1 MTPFSNRGLAVICI
15 SLSLISTAFAEI
27 NILGEEIS
35 ILDNDVLDNDVL
47 DQEINKLNSLNLNS
61 LPPSSKTENFQS
73 NKAEINLWQRIYS
86 RYEIKNENNSRS
98 KKYEDWYSARPEYV
112 ERMMD
117 RSQKY
122 LFYVVGEV
130 EKRGMP
136 SEIALLPMIESAY
149 NPIAI
154 SRSKAVGIWQFI
166 PSTGRLYGLN
176 QDWWHDKRRNVVEA
190 TNAALDYLQKL
201 HTLFGSWDLALAAY
215 NAVEGTVGRAIAK
228 NRAKGLPTD
237 YANLKLPGET
247 KDYVPKL
254 QAIKNIVSNP
264 TQYGLY
270 IDPIPNKPYFT
281 SVEAPAV
288 IDADLAANLAEI
300 SYDEFLLLNAEHRRP
315 LIRTNDKTQRLI
327 LPINAADTFVK
338 NLSQNE
344 KPLVSWNIYQPKH
357 NEKIRAI
364 ANKFDMHES
373 DLIKANDLNPQ
384 KAIKTSTMMLVA
396 KKEGAESN
404 ANQDV
409 YESKIQNDKKV
420 EDAVKPAKHKVK
432 SGDTLNKIAKRYDI
446 RIDELK
452 DINQMTSSDIQIGS
466 ILQLQRNN

>member
-1 MTPFSNRGLAVICI
+1 MSSALA
-15 SLSLISTAFAEI
+15 EK

-35 ILDNDVLDNDVL
+35 IIENDVI
-47 DQEINKLNSLNLNS
+47 DQEINKLNTLNFNPNS
-61 LPPSSKTENFQS
+61 STNKSQNVQPT
-73 NKAEINLWQRIYS
+73 KAEINLWQRIYS
-86 RYEIKNENNSRS
+86 RFDIKDENNSRS
-98 KKYEDWYSARPEYV
+98 KKYEKWYSARPEYI

-149 NPIAI
+149 NPIAN

-166 PSTGRLYGLN
+166 PSTGRLYGLK
-176 QDWWHDKRRNVVEA
+176 QDWWQDKRRNVVDA

-201 HTLFGSWDLALAAY
+201 HALFGTWDLALAAY
-215 NAVEGTVGRAIAK
+215 NAGEGTVSRAIAK
-228 NRAKGLPTD
+228 NKAKGLPTD
-237 YANLKLPGET
+237 YANLKLPAET

-264 TQYGLY
+264 SQYGLY

-281 SVEAPAV
+281 YVEAPAV

-300 SYDEFLLLNAEHRRP
+300 SYDEFLLLNSEHRRP
-315 LIRTNDKTQRLI
+315 LIRTNEKTQKFI

-344 KPLVSWNIYQPKH
+344 KPLVSWNIYQPKR
-357 NEKIRAI
+357 NEKIKTI
-364 ANKFDMHES
+364 ANKFDMEES

-384 KAIKTSTMMLVA
+384 KLIKPSSIILVA
-396 KKEGAESN
+396 KKEGTETN
-404 ANQDV
+404 AHQDID
-409 YESKIQNDKKV
+409 ESKIQKDSKTEISVSPNKYK
-420 EDAVKPAKHKVK
+420 VKP
-432 SGDTLNKIAKRYDI
+432 GDTLTKIAKKYGI
-446 RIDELK
+446 SINELK
-452 DINQMTSSDIQIGS
+452 DINQITASDIQIGS
-466 ILQLQRNN
+466 TLQLKRNN

>member
-1 MTPFSNRGLAVICI
+1 MTLLTKYLLACICI
-15 SLSLISTAFAEI
+15 SISFMSSALAEK
-27 NILGEEIS
+27 NILGEEIN
-35 ILDNDVLDNDVL
+35 IIENDVI
-47 DQEINKLNSLNLNS
+47 DQEINKLNTLNFNPNS
-61 LPPSSKTENFQS
+61 STNKSQNFQPT
-73 NKAEINLWQRIYS
+73 KAEINLWQRIYS
-86 RYEIKNENNSRS
+86 RFDIKDENNSRS
-98 KKYEDWYSARPEYV
+98 KKYEKWFSARPEYI

-149 NPIAI
+149 NPIAN

-166 PSTGRLYGLN
+166 PSTGRLYGLK
-176 QDWWHDKRRNVVEA
+176 QDWWQDKRRNVVDA

-201 HTLFGSWDLALAAY
+201 HALFGTWDLALAAY
-215 NAVEGTVGRAIAK
+215 NAGEGTVSRAIAK
-228 NRAKGLPTD
+228 NKAKGLPTD
-237 YANLKLPGET
+237 YANLKLPAET

-264 TQYGLY
+264 SQYGLY

-281 SVEAPAV
+281 YVEAPAV

-300 SYDEFLLLNAEHRRP
+300 SYDEFLLLNSEHRRP
-315 LIRTNDKTQRLI
+315 LIRTNEKTQKFI

-344 KPLVSWNIYQPKH
+344 KPLVSWNIYKPKR
-357 NEKIRAI
+357 NEKIKTI
-364 ANKFDMHES
+364 ANKFDMEES

-384 KAIKTSTMMLVA
+384 KLIKPSSIILVA
-396 KKEGAESN
+396 KKEGTETN
-404 ANQDV
+404 AHQDID
-409 YESKIQNDKKV
+409 ESKIQKDSKTEISVSPNKY
-420 EDAVKPAKHKVK
+420 KVK
-432 SGDTLNKIAKRYDI
+432 SGDTLTKIAKKYGI
-446 RIDELK
+446 SVDELK
-452 DINQMTSSDIQIGS
+452 DINQITKSDIQIGS
-466 ILQLQRNN
+466 TLQLKRNN

>member
-1 MTPFSNRGLAVICI
+1 MGLLSKYLLAFVLI
-15 SLSLISTAFAEI
+15 SLTLIPTAFAEK

-35 ILDNDVLDNDVL
+35 ILDIDVL
-47 DQEINKLNSLNLNS
+47 DQEINKLNALNLS
-61 LPPSSKTENFQS
+61 ASESPSSKTLSYQS

-86 RYEIKNENNSRS
+86 RFEIKDENNSRS

-149 NPIAI
+149 NPIAN

-166 PSTGRLYGLN
+166 PSTGRLYGLK
-176 QDWWHDKRRNVVEA
+176 QDWWQDKRRNVVDA

-201 HTLFGSWDLALAAY
+201 HALFGTWDLALAAY
-215 NAVEGTVGRAIAK
+215 NAGEGTVSRAIAK
-228 NRAKGLPTD
+228 NKAKGLPTD
-237 YANLKLPGET
+237 YAHLKLPAET

-264 TQYGLY
+264 NHYGLY

-281 SVEAPAV
+281 YVDAPAV

-300 SYDEFLLLNAEHRRP
+300 SYDEFLLLNSEHRRP
-315 LIRTNDKTQRLI
+315 LIRTNEKTQQLI
-327 LPINAADTFVK
+327 LPISSADTFIK

-344 KPLVSWNIYQPKH
+344 KPLVSWNIYQPKR
-357 NEKIRAI
+357 NEKIKAI
-364 ANKFDMHES
+364 ANKFDMEES

-384 KAIKTSTMMLVA
+384 KIIKPSTIILVA
-396 KKEGAESN
+396 KKEGEETN
-404 ANQDV
+404 ANQDIS
-409 YESKIQNDKKV
+409 ESKIQKDSKS
-420 EDAVKPAKHKVK
+420 EDSAKPNKYKVKP
-432 SGDTLNKIAKRYDI
+432 GDTLTKISKKYGI
-446 RIDELK
+446 SIDELK
-452 DINQMTSSDIQIGS
+452 DINQITSSDIQIGS
-466 ILQLQRNN
+466 ILRFQRNN

>member
-1 MTPFSNRGLAVICI
+1 MSSALA
-15 SLSLISTAFAEI
+15 ER

-35 ILDNDVLDNDVL
+35 ILENDVI
-47 DQEINKLNSLNLNS
+47 DQEINKLNTLNFN
-61 LPPSSKTENFQS
+61 PTSSTNKSQNFQS
-73 NKAEINLWQRIYS
+73 IKAEINLWQRIYS
-86 RYEIKNENNSRS
+86 RFDIKDENNSRS
-98 KKYEDWYSARPEYV
+98 KKYEKWYSARPEYI

-149 NPIAI
+149 NPIAN

-166 PSTGRLYGLN
+166 PSTGRLYGLK
-176 QDWWHDKRRNVVEA
+176 QDWWQDKRRNVVDA

-201 HTLFGSWDLALAAY
+201 HALFGTWDLALAAY
-215 NAVEGTVGRAIAK
+215 NAGEGTVSRAIAK
-228 NRAKGLPTD
+228 NKAKGLPTD
-237 YANLKLPGET
+237 YANLKLPAET

-264 TQYGLY
+264 SQYGLY

-281 SVEAPAV
+281 YVEAPAV

-300 SYDEFLLLNAEHRRP
+300 SYDEFLLLNSEHRRP
-315 LIRTNDKTQRLI
+315 LIRTNEKTQKFI

-344 KPLVSWNIYQPKH
+344 KPLVSWNIYQPKR
-357 NEKIRAI
+357 NEKIKTI
-364 ANKFDMHES
+364 ANKFDMEES

-384 KAIKTSTMMLVA
+384 KLIKPSSIILVA
-396 KKEGAESN
+396 KKEGTETN
-404 ANQDV
+404 AHQDID
-409 YESKIQNDKKV
+409 ESKIQKDSKTEISVSPNKYK
-420 EDAVKPAKHKVK
+420 VKP
-432 SGDTLNKIAKRYDI
+432 GDTLTKIAKKYGI
-446 RIDELK
+446 SVNELK
-452 DINQMTSSDIQIGS
+452 DINQITASDIQIGS
-466 ILQLQRNN
+466 TLQLKRNN

>member
-1 MTPFSNRGLAVICI
+1 MSSALA
-15 SLSLISTAFAEI
+15 ER

-35 ILDNDVLDNDVL
+35 ILENDVI
-47 DQEINKLNSLNLNS
+47 DQEINKLNTLNFN
-61 LPPSSKTENFQS
+61 PTSSTNKSQNFQS
-73 NKAEINLWQRIYS
+73 IKAEINLWQRIYS
-86 RYEIKNENNSRS
+86 RFDIKDENNSRS
-98 KKYEDWYSARPEYV
+98 KKYEKWYSARPEYI

-149 NPIAI
+149 NPIAN

-166 PSTGRLYGLN
+166 PSTGRLYGLK
-176 QDWWHDKRRNVVEA
+176 QDWWQDKRRNVVDA

-201 HTLFGSWDLALAAY
+201 HALFGTWDLALAAY
-215 NAVEGTVGRAIAK
+215 NAGEGTVSRAIAK
-228 NRAKGLPTD
+228 NKAKGLPTD
-237 YANLKLPGET
+237 YANLKLPAET

-264 TQYGLY
+264 SQYGLY

-281 SVEAPAV
+281 YVEAPAV

-300 SYDEFLLLNAEHRRP
+300 SYDEFLLLNSEHRRP
-315 LIRTNDKTQRLI
+315 LIRTNEKTQKFI

-344 KPLVSWNIYQPKH
+344 KPLVSWNIYQPKR
-357 NEKIRAI
+357 NEKIKTI
-364 ANKFDMHES
+364 ANKFDMEES

-384 KAIKTSTMMLVA
+384 KLIKPSSIILVA
-396 KKEGAESN
+396 KKEGTETN
-404 ANQDV
+404 AHQDID
-409 YESKIQNDKKV
+409 ESKIQKDSKTEISVSPNKYK
-420 EDAVKPAKHKVK
+420 VKP
-432 SGDTLNKIAKRYDI
+432 GDTLTKIAKKYGI
-446 RIDELK
+446 SVDELK
-452 DINQMTSSDIQIGS
+452 DINQITASDIQIGS
-466 ILQLQRNN
+466 TLQLKRNN

>member
-1 MTPFSNRGLAVICI
+1 MMLLTKRLLACICI
-15 SLSLISTAFAEI
+15 SISLMSSACAER

-35 ILDNDVLDNDVL
+35 ILENDGI
-47 DQEINKLNSLNLNS
+47 DQEMNKLNTLNFN
-61 LPPSSKTENFQS
+61 PTSSTNKSQNFQS
-73 NKAEINLWQRIYS
+73 IKAEINLWQRIYS
-86 RYEIKNENNSRS
+86 RFDIKDENNSRS
-98 KKYEDWYSARPEYV
+98 KKYEKWYSARPEYI

-149 NPIAI
+149 NPIAN

-166 PSTGRLYGLN
+166 PSTGRLYGLK
-176 QDWWHDKRRNVVEA
+176 QDWWQDKRRNVVDA

-201 HTLFGSWDLALAAY
+201 HALFGTWDLALAAY
-215 NAVEGTVGRAIAK
+215 NAGEGTVSRAIAK
-228 NRAKGLPTD
+228 NKAKGLPAD
-237 YANLKLPGET
+237 YANLKLPAET

-264 TQYGLY
+264 SQYGLY

-281 SVEAPAV
+281 YVEAPAV

-300 SYDEFLLLNAEHRRP
+300 SYDEFLLLNSEHRRP
-315 LIRTNDKTQRLI
+315 LIRTNEKTQKFI

-344 KPLVSWNIYQPKH
+344 KPLVSWNIYQPKR
-357 NEKIRAI
+357 NEKIKTI
-364 ANKFDMHES
+364 ANKFDMEES

-384 KAIKTSTMMLVA
+384 KLIKPSSIILVA
-396 KKEGAESN
+396 KKEGTETN
-404 ANQDV
+404 AHQDID
-409 YESKIQNDKKV
+409 ESKIQKDSKTEISVSPNKY
-420 EDAVKPAKHKVK
+420 KVK
-432 SGDTLNKIAKRYDI
+432 SGDTLTKIAKKYGI
-446 RIDELK
+446 SVDELK
-452 DINQMTSSDIQIGS
+452 DINQITSSDIRIGS
-466 ILQLQRNN
+466 TLQLKRNN

>member
-1 MTPFSNRGLAVICI
+1 MMLLTKHLLACICI
-15 SLSLISTAFAEI
+15 SISFMSSALAER

-35 ILDNDVLDNDVL
+35 ILENDVI
-47 DQEINKLNSLNLNS
+47 DQEINKLNTLNFN
-61 LPPSSKTENFQS
+61 PTSSTNKSQNFQS
-73 NKAEINLWQRIYS
+73 IKAEINLWQRIYS
-86 RYEIKNENNSRS
+86 RFDIKDENNSRS
-98 KKYEDWYSARPEYV
+98 KKYEKWYSARPEYI

-149 NPIAI
+149 NPIAN

-166 PSTGRLYGLN
+166 PSTGRLYGLK
-176 QDWWHDKRRNVVEA
+176 QDWWQDKRRNVVDA

-201 HTLFGSWDLALAAY
+201 HALFGTWDLALAAY
-215 NAVEGTVGRAIAK
+215 NAGEGTVSRAIAK

-237 YANLKLPGET
+237 YANLKLPAET

-264 TQYGLY
+264 SQYGLY

-281 SVEAPAV
+281 YVEAPTV

-300 SYDEFLLLNAEHRRP
+300 SYDEFLLLNSEHRRP
-315 LIRTNDKTQRLI
+315 LIRTNEKTQKFI

-344 KPLVSWNIYQPKH
+344 KPLVSWNIYQPKR
-357 NEKIRAI
+357 NEKIKSI
-364 ANKFDMHES
+364 ANKFDMEES

-384 KAIKTSTMMLVA
+384 KLIKPSSIILVA
-396 KKEGAESN
+396 KKEGTETN
-404 ANQDV
+404 AHQDID
-409 YESKIQNDKKV
+409 ESKIQKDSKTEISVSPNKYK
-420 EDAVKPAKHKVK
+420 VKP
-432 SGDTLNKIAKRYDI
+432 GDTLTKIAKKYGI
-446 RIDELK
+446 SVNELK
-452 DINQMTSSDIQIGS
+452 DINQITASDIQIGS
-466 ILQLQRNN
+466 TLQLKRNN

>member
-1 MTPFSNRGLAVICI
+1 MSSALA
-15 SLSLISTAFAEI
+15 EK
-27 NILGEEIS
+27 NILGEEIN
-35 ILDNDVLDNDVL
+35 IIENDVI
-47 DQEINKLNSLNLNS
+47 DQEINKLNTLNFNPNS
-61 LPPSSKTENFQS
+61 STNKSQNFQPT
-73 NKAEINLWQRIYS
+73 KAEINLWQRIYS
-86 RYEIKNENNSRS
+86 RFDIKDENNSRS
-98 KKYEDWYSARPEYV
+98 KKYEKWFSARPEYI

-149 NPIAI
+149 NPIAN

-166 PSTGRLYGLN
+166 PSTGRLYGLK
-176 QDWWHDKRRNVVEA
+176 QDWWQDKRRNVVDA

-201 HTLFGSWDLALAAY
+201 HALFGTWDLALAAY
-215 NAVEGTVGRAIAK
+215 NAGEGTVSRAIAK
-228 NRAKGLPTD
+228 NKAKGLPTD
-237 YANLKLPGET
+237 YANLKLPAET

-264 TQYGLY
+264 SQYGLY

-281 SVEAPAV
+281 YVEAPAV

-300 SYDEFLLLNAEHRRP
+300 SYDEFLLLNSEHRRP
-315 LIRTNDKTQRLI
+315 LIRTNEKTQKFI

-344 KPLVSWNIYQPKH
+344 KPLVSWNIYKPKR
-357 NEKIRAI
+357 NEKIKTI
-364 ANKFDMHES
+364 ANKFDMEES

-384 KAIKTSTMMLVA
+384 KLIKPSSIILVA
-396 KKEGAESN
+396 KKEGTETNAHQDIDESII
-404 ANQDV
+404 QKD
-409 YESKIQNDKKV
+409 SKTEVSVSPNKY
-420 EDAVKPAKHKVK
+420 KVK
-432 SGDTLNKIAKRYDI
+432 SGDTLTKIAKKYGI
-446 RIDELK
+446 SVDELK
-452 DINQMTSSDIQIGS
+452 DINQITTSDIQIGS
-466 ILQLQRNN
+466 TLQLKRNN

>member
-1 MTPFSNRGLAVICI
+1 MSSPFKYALLFICI
-15 SLSLISTAFAEI
+15 SASMMPSAFAEN

-35 ILDNDVLDNDVL
+35 ILDNDVLD
-47 DQEINKLNSLNLNS
+47 QEINKLNALSLNS
-61 LPPSSKTENFQS
+61 AAPPSQVQNYQPS
-73 NKAEINLWQRIYS
+73 KAEINLWQRIYS

-149 NPIAI
+149 NPIAN
-154 SRSKAVGIWQFI
+154 SKSKAVGIWQFI
-166 PSTGRLYGLN
+166 PSTGRLYGLK

-215 NAVEGTVGRAIAK
+215 NAGEGTVGRAIAK

-237 YANLKLPGET
+237 YAHLKLPRET

-264 TQYGLY
+264 YKYGLY
-270 IDPIPNKPYFT
+270 IDSIPNKPYFT

-357 NEKIRAI
+357 NEKIKAI
-364 ANKFDMHES
+364 ANKFDMQES
-373 DLIKANDLNPQ
+373 DLIKTNDLNPQ
-384 KAIKTSTMMLVA
+384 KTIKISTMMLVA

-404 ANQDV
+404 TNQDI
-409 YESKIQNDKKV
+409 YESKIQKDKKA
-420 EDAVKPAKHKVK
+420 EDAMKPAMHKVK

-446 RIDELK
+446 HIDELK

-466 ILQLQRNN
+466 ILQLKKNN

>member
-1 MTPFSNRGLAVICI
+1 MGLLSKYLLAFVLI
-15 SLSLISTAFAEI
+15 SLTLIPTAFAEK

-35 ILDNDVLDNDVL
+35 ILDIDVL
-47 DQEINKLNSLNLNS
+47 DQEINKLNALNLS
-61 LPPSSKTENFQS
+61 TSESPSSKTLSYQS

-86 RYEIKNENNSRS
+86 RFEIKDENNSRS

-149 NPIAI
+149 NPIAN

-166 PSTGRLYGLN
+166 PSTGRLYGLK
-176 QDWWHDKRRNVVEA
+176 QDWWQDKRRNVVDA

-201 HTLFGSWDLALAAY
+201 HALFGTWDLALAAY
-215 NAVEGTVGRAIAK
+215 NAGEGTVSRAIARNK
-228 NRAKGLPTD
+228 AKGLPTD
-237 YANLKLPGET
+237 YAHLKLPAET

-264 TQYGLY
+264 NHYGLY

-281 SVEAPAV
+281 YVDAPAM

-300 SYDEFLLLNAEHRRP
+300 SYDEFLLLNSEYRRP
-315 LIRTNDKTQRLI
+315 LIRTNEKTQQLI
-327 LPINAADTFVK
+327 LPISSADTFIK

-344 KPLVSWNIYQPKH
+344 KPLVSWNIYQPKR
-357 NEKIRAI
+357 NEKIKAI
-364 ANKFDMHES
+364 ANKFDMEES

-384 KAIKTSTMMLVA
+384 KIIKPSTIILVA
-396 KKEGAESN
+396 KKEGEETN
-404 ANQDV
+404 ANQNIS
-409 YESKIQNDKKV
+409 ESKIQKDSKS
-420 EDAVKPAKHKVK
+420 EDSAKPNKYKVKP
-432 SGDTLNKIAKRYDI
+432 GDTLTKISKKYGI
-446 RIDELK
+446 SIDELK
-452 DINQMTSSDIQIGS
+452 DINQITSSDIQIGS
-466 ILQLQRNN
+466 TLRFQRNN

>member
-1 MTPFSNRGLAVICI
+1 MSSALA
-15 SLSLISTAFAEI
+15 ER

-35 ILDNDVLDNDVL
+35 ILENDVT
-47 DQEINKLNSLNLNS
+47 DQEINKLNTLNFN
-61 LPPSSKTENFQS
+61 PTSSTNKSQNFQS
-73 NKAEINLWQRIYS
+73 IKAEINLWQRIYS
-86 RYEIKNENNSRS
+86 RFDIKDENNSRS
-98 KKYEDWYSARPEYV
+98 KKYEKWYSARPEYI

-149 NPIAI
+149 NPIAN

-166 PSTGRLYGLN
+166 PSTGRLYGLK
-176 QDWWHDKRRNVVEA
+176 QDWWQDKRRNVVDA

-201 HTLFGSWDLALAAY
+201 HALFGTWDLALAAY
-215 NAVEGTVGRAIAK
+215 NAGEGTVSRAIAK
-228 NRAKGLPTD
+228 NKAKGLPTD
-237 YANLKLPGET
+237 YANLKLPAET

-264 TQYGLY
+264 SQYGLY

-281 SVEAPAV
+281 YVEAPTV

-300 SYDEFLLLNAEHRRP
+300 SYDEFLLLNSEHRRP
-315 LIRTNDKTQRLI
+315 LIRTNEKTQKFI

-344 KPLVSWNIYQPKH
+344 KPLVSWNIYQPKR
-357 NEKIRAI
+357 NEKIKSI
-364 ANKFDMHES
+364 ANKFDMEES

-384 KAIKTSTMMLVA
+384 KLIKPSSIILVA
-396 KKEGAESN
+396 KKEGTETN
-404 ANQDV
+404 AHQDID
-409 YESKIQNDKKV
+409 ESKIQKDSKTEISVSPNKYK
-420 EDAVKPAKHKVK
+420 VKP
-432 SGDTLNKIAKRYDI
+432 GDTLTKIAKKYGI
-446 RIDELK
+446 SVDELK
-452 DINQMTSSDIQIGS
+452 DINQITASDIQIGS
-466 ILQLQRNN
+466 TLQLKRNN

>member
-1 MTPFSNRGLAVICI
+1 MSSALA
-15 SLSLISTAFAEI
+15 EK

-35 ILDNDVLDNDVL
+35 IIENDVI
-47 DQEINKLNSLNLNS
+47 DQEINKLNTLNFNPNS
-61 LPPSSKTENFQS
+61 STNKSQNVQPT
-73 NKAEINLWQRIYS
+73 KAEINLWQRIYS
-86 RYEIKNENNSRS
+86 RFDIKDENNSRS
-98 KKYEDWYSARPEYV
+98 KKYEKWFSARPEYI

-149 NPIAI
+149 NPIAN

-166 PSTGRLYGLN
+166 PSTGRLYGLK
-176 QDWWHDKRRNVVEA
+176 QDWWQDKRRNVVDA

-201 HTLFGSWDLALAAY
+201 HALFGTWDLALAAY
-215 NAVEGTVGRAIAK
+215 NAGEGTVSRAIAK
-228 NRAKGLPTD
+228 NKAKGLPTD
-237 YANLKLPGET
+237 YANLKLPAET

-264 TQYGLY
+264 SQYGLY

-281 SVEAPAV
+281 YVEAPAV

-300 SYDEFLLLNAEHRRP
+300 SYDEFLLLNSEHRRP
-315 LIRTNDKTQRLI
+315 LIRTNEKTQKFI

-344 KPLVSWNIYQPKH
+344 KPLVSWNIYKPKR
-357 NEKIRAI
+357 NEKIKTI
-364 ANKFDMHES
+364 ANKFDMEES

-384 KAIKTSTMMLVA
+384 KLIKPSSIILVA
-396 KKEGAESN
+396 KKEGTETNAHQDIDESII
-404 ANQDV
+404 QKD
-409 YESKIQNDKKV
+409 SKTEVSVSPNKY
-420 EDAVKPAKHKVK
+420 KVK
-432 SGDTLNKIAKRYDI
+432 SGDTLTKIAKKYGI
-446 RIDELK
+446 SVDELK
-452 DINQMTSSDIQIGS
+452 DINQITTSDIQIGS
-466 ILQLQRNN
+466 TLQLKRNN

>member
-1 MTPFSNRGLAVICI
+1 MTLLTKYLLACICI
-15 SLSLISTAFAEI
+15 SISFMSSALAEK

-35 ILDNDVLDNDVL
+35 IIENDVI
-47 DQEINKLNSLNLNS
+47 DQEINKLNTLNFNPNS
-61 LPPSSKTENFQS
+61 STNKSQNFQPT
-73 NKAEINLWQRIYS
+73 KAEINLWQRIYS
-86 RYEIKNENNSRS
+86 RFDIKDENNSRS
-98 KKYEDWYSARPEYV
+98 KKYEKWFSARPEYI

-149 NPIAI
+149 NPIAN

-166 PSTGRLYGLN
+166 PSTGRLYGLK
-176 QDWWHDKRRNVVEA
+176 QDWWQDKRRNVVDA

-201 HTLFGSWDLALAAY
+201 HALFGTWDLALAAY
-215 NAVEGTVGRAIAK
+215 NAGEGTVSRAIAK
-228 NRAKGLPTD
+228 NKAKGLPTD
-237 YANLKLPGET
+237 YANLKLPAET

-264 TQYGLY
+264 SQYGLY

-281 SVEAPAV
+281 YVEAPAV

-300 SYDEFLLLNAEHRRP
+300 SYDEFLLLNSEHRRP
-315 LIRTNDKTQRLI
+315 LIRTNEKTQKFI

-344 KPLVSWNIYQPKH
+344 KPLVSWNIYKPKR
-357 NEKIRAI
+357 NEKIKTI
-364 ANKFDMHES
+364 ANKFDMEES

-384 KAIKTSTMMLVA
+384 KLIKPSSIILVA
-396 KKEGAESN
+396 KKEGTETN
-404 ANQDV
+404 AHQDID
-409 YESKIQNDKKV
+409 ESKIQKDSKTEISVSPNKY
-420 EDAVKPAKHKVK
+420 KVK
-432 SGDTLNKIAKRYDI
+432 SGDTLTKIAKKYGI
-446 RIDELK
+446 SVDELK
-452 DINQMTSSDIQIGS
+452 DINQITTSDIQIGS
-466 ILQLQRNN
+466 TLQLKRNN

>member
-1 MTPFSNRGLAVICI
+1 
-15 SLSLISTAFAEI
+15 
-27 NILGEEIS
+27 
-35 ILDNDVLDNDVL
+35 
-47 DQEINKLNSLNLNS
+47 
-61 LPPSSKTENFQS
+61 
-73 NKAEINLWQRIYS
+73 
-86 RYEIKNENNSRS
+86 
-98 KKYEDWYSARPEYV
+98 
-112 ERMMD
+112 
-117 RSQKY
+117 
-122 LFYVVGEV
+122 
-130 EKRGMP
+130 
-136 SEIALLPMIESAY
+136 
-149 NPIAI
+149 
-154 SRSKAVGIWQFI
+154 
-166 PSTGRLYGLN
+166 
-176 QDWWHDKRRNVVEA
+176 
-190 TNAALDYLQKL
+190 
-201 HTLFGSWDLALAAY
+201 
-215 NAVEGTVGRAIAK
+215 
-228 NRAKGLPTD
+228 
-237 YANLKLPGET
+237 
-247 KDYVPKL
+247 
-254 QAIKNIVSNP
+254 
-264 TQYGLY
+264 
-270 IDPIPNKPYFT
+270 
-281 SVEAPAV
+281 VEAPAV

-364 ANKFDMHES
+364 ANKFDMQES

-420 EDAVKPAKHKVK
+420 EGLVKPAEHKVK

>member
-1 MTPFSNRGLAVICI
+1 MSSALA
-15 SLSLISTAFAEI
+15 ER

-35 ILDNDVLDNDVL
+35 ILENDVI
-47 DQEINKLNSLNLNS
+47 DQEINKLNTLNFN
-61 LPPSSKTENFQS
+61 PTSSTNKSQNFQS
-73 NKAEINLWQRIYS
+73 IKAEINLWQRIYS
-86 RYEIKNENNSRS
+86 RFDIKDENNSRS
-98 KKYEDWYSARPEYV
+98 KKYEKWYSARPEYI

-149 NPIAI
+149 NPIAN

-166 PSTGRLYGLN
+166 PSTGRLYGLK
-176 QDWWHDKRRNVVEA
+176 QDWWQDKRRNVVDA

-201 HTLFGSWDLALAAY
+201 HALFGTWDLALAAY
-215 NAVEGTVGRAIAK
+215 NAGEGTVSRAIAK

-237 YANLKLPGET
+237 YANLKLPAET

-264 TQYGLY
+264 SQYGLY

-281 SVEAPAV
+281 YVEAPAV

-300 SYDEFLLLNAEHRRP
+300 SYDEFLLLNSEHRRP
-315 LIRTNDKTQRLI
+315 LIRTNEKTQKFI

-344 KPLVSWNIYQPKH
+344 KPLVSWNIYQPKR
-357 NEKIRAI
+357 NEKIKSI
-364 ANKFDMHES
+364 ANKFDMEES

-384 KAIKTSTMMLVA
+384 KLIKPSSIILVA
-396 KKEGAESN
+396 KKEGTETN
-404 ANQDV
+404 AHQDID
-409 YESKIQNDKKV
+409 ESKIQKDSKTEISVSPNKYK
-420 EDAVKPAKHKVK
+420 VKP
-432 SGDTLNKIAKRYDI
+432 GDTLTKIAKKYGI
-446 RIDELK
+446 SVNELK
-452 DINQMTSSDIQIGS
+452 DINQITASDIQIGS
-466 ILQLQRNN
+466 TLQLKRNN

>member
-1 MTPFSNRGLAVICI
+1 
-15 SLSLISTAFAEI
+15 
-27 NILGEEIS
+27 
-35 ILDNDVLDNDVL
+35 
-47 DQEINKLNSLNLNS
+47 QNL
-61 LPPSSKTENFQS
+61 QS
-73 NKAEINLWQRIYS
+73 NKAEINLWQRIFS
-86 RYEIKNENNSRS
+86 RFEIKDENNLRS

-149 NPIAI
+149 NPIAN

-166 PSTGRLYGLN
+166 PSTGRLYGLK
-176 QDWWHDKRRNVVEA
+176 QDWWQDKRRNVVDA

-201 HTLFGSWDLALAAY
+201 HALFGTWDLALAAY
-215 NAVEGTVGRAIAK
+215 NAGEGTVSRAIAK
-228 NRAKGLPTD
+228 NKAKGLPTD
-237 YANLKLPGET
+237 YAHLKLPAET

-264 TQYGLY
+264 NQYGLY
-270 IDPIPNKPYFT
+270 INPIPNKPYFT
-281 SVEAPAV
+281 YVEAPAV

-300 SYDEFLLLNAEHRRP
+300 SYDEFLLLNSEHRRP
-315 LIRTNDKTQRLI
+315 LIRTNEKTQQLI

-344 KPLVSWNIYQPKH
+344 KPLVSWNIYQPKR
-357 NEKIRAI
+357 NEKIKTI
-364 ANKFDMHES
+364 ANKFDMEES

-384 KAIKTSTMMLVA
+384 KSIKPSTIILVA
-396 KKEGAESN
+396 KKEGTETN
-404 ANQDV
+404 ANQDIE
-409 YESKIQNDKKV
+409 ESKINKETKS
-420 EDAVKPAKHKVK
+420 ENLTKPNKYKVK
-432 SGDTLNKIAKRYDI
+432 RGDTLTKIAKKYGLSV
-446 RIDELK
+446 DELK
-452 DINQMTSSDIQIGS
+452 DINQITVPDIQIGS
-466 ILQLQRNN
+466 TLRLQ

>member
-1 MTPFSNRGLAVICI
+1 MTSLFKYVLLFICI
-15 SLSLISTAFAEI
+15 SASMMPSACAEN

-35 ILDNDVLDNDVL
+35 ILDNDVLD
-47 DQEINKLNSLNLNS
+47 QEINKLNAFSLNS
-61 LPPSSKTENFQS
+61 DAPPSKVQNYQP

-112 ERMMD
+112 EKMMD

-215 NAVEGTVGRAIAK
+215 NAGEGTVGRAIAK

-237 YANLKLPGET
+237 YAHLKLPGET

-264 TQYGLY
+264 SQYGLY
-270 IDPIPNKPYFT
+270 IDSIPNKPYFT

-288 IDADLAANLAEI
+288 INADLAANLAEI

-357 NEKIRAI
+357 NEKIKAI
-364 ANKFDMHES
+364 ANKFDMQES
-373 DLIKANDLNPQ
+373 DLIKVNDLNPQ
-384 KAIKTSTMMLVA
+384 KTIKTSTMMLVA
-396 KKEGAESN
+396 KKEGTESN
-404 ANQDV
+404 TNQDI
-409 YESKIQNDKKV
+409 YESKIQNDKHA
-420 EDAVKPAKHKVK
+420 EDSMKPTKHRVK
-432 SGDTLNKIAKRYDI
+432 SGDTLNKIAKKYDI
-446 RIDELK
+446 HIDEIK

>member
-1 MTPFSNRGLAVICI
+1 MMLLTKRLLACICI
-15 SLSLISTAFAEI
+15 SISLMSSACAER

-35 ILDNDVLDNDVL
+35 ILENDGI
-47 DQEINKLNSLNLNS
+47 DQEMNKLNTLNFN
-61 LPPSSKTENFQS
+61 PTSSTNKSQNFQS
-73 NKAEINLWQRIYS
+73 IKAEINLWQRIYS
-86 RYEIKNENNSRS
+86 RFDIKDENNSRS
-98 KKYEDWYSARPEYV
+98 KKYEKWYSARPEYI

-149 NPIAI
+149 NPIAN

-166 PSTGRLYGLN
+166 PSTGRLYGLK
-176 QDWWHDKRRNVVEA
+176 QDWWQDKRRNVVDA

-201 HTLFGSWDLALAAY
+201 HALFGTWDLALAAY
-215 NAVEGTVGRAIAK
+215 NAGEGTVSRAIAK
-228 NRAKGLPTD
+228 NKAKGLPTD
-237 YANLKLPGET
+237 YANLKLPAET

-264 TQYGLY
+264 SQYGLY

-281 SVEAPAV
+281 YVEAPAV

-300 SYDEFLLLNAEHRRP
+300 SYDEFLLLNSEHRRP
-315 LIRTNDKTQRLI
+315 LIRTNEKTQKFI

-344 KPLVSWNIYQPKH
+344 KPLVSWNIYQPKR
-357 NEKIRAI
+357 NEKIKTI
-364 ANKFDMHES
+364 ANKFDMEES

-384 KAIKTSTMMLVA
+384 KLIKPSSIILVA
-396 KKEGAESN
+396 KKEGTETN
-404 ANQDV
+404 AHQDID
-409 YESKIQNDKKV
+409 ESKIQKDSKTEISVSPNKYK
-420 EDAVKPAKHKVK
+420 VKP
-432 SGDTLNKIAKRYDI
+432 GDTLTKIAKKYGI
-446 RIDELK
+446 SINELK
-452 DINQMTSSDIQIGS
+452 DINQITASDIQIGS
-466 ILQLQRNN
+466 TLQLKRNN

>member
-1 MTPFSNRGLAVICI
+1 MSSALA
-15 SLSLISTAFAEI
+15 ER

-35 ILDNDVLDNDVL
+35 ILENDVI
-47 DQEINKLNSLNLNS
+47 DQEINKLNTLNFN
-61 LPPSSKTENFQS
+61 PTSSTNKSQNFQS
-73 NKAEINLWQRIYS
+73 IKAEINLWQRIYS
-86 RYEIKNENNSRS
+86 RFDIKDENNSRS
-98 KKYEDWYSARPEYV
+98 KKYEKWYSARPEYI
-112 ERMMD
+112 ERTIH

-149 NPIAI
+149 NPIAN

-166 PSTGRLYGLN
+166 PSTGRLYGLK
-176 QDWWHDKRRNVVEA
+176 QDWWQDKRRNVVDA

-201 HTLFGSWDLALAAY
+201 HALFGTWDLALAAY
-215 NAVEGTVGRAIAK
+215 NAGEGTVSRAIAK

-237 YANLKLPGET
+237 YANLKLPAET

-264 TQYGLY
+264 SQYGLY

-281 SVEAPAV
+281 YVEAPAV

-300 SYDEFLLLNAEHRRP
+300 SYDEFLLLNSEHRRP
-315 LIRTNDKTQRLI
+315 LIRTNEKTQKFI

-344 KPLVSWNIYQPKH
+344 KPLVSWNIYQPKR
-357 NEKIRAI
+357 NEKIKTI
-364 ANKFDMHES
+364 ANKFDMEES

-384 KAIKTSTMMLVA
+384 KLIKPSSIILVA
-396 KKEGAESN
+396 KKEGTETN
-404 ANQDV
+404 AHQDID
-409 YESKIQNDKKV
+409 ESKIQKDSKTEISVSPNKYK
-420 EDAVKPAKHKVK
+420 VKP
-432 SGDTLNKIAKRYDI
+432 GDTLTKIAKKYGI
-446 RIDELK
+446 SLNELK
-452 DINQMTSSDIQIGS
+452 DINQITASDIQIGS
-466 ILQLQRNN
+466 TLQIKRNN

>member
-1 MTPFSNRGLAVICI
+1 MSSAC
-15 SLSLISTAFAEI
+15 AER

-35 ILDNDVLDNDVL
+35 ILENDGI
-47 DQEINKLNSLNLNS
+47 DQEMNKLNTLNFN
-61 LPPSSKTENFQS
+61 PTSSTNKSQNFQS
-73 NKAEINLWQRIYS
+73 IKAEINLWQRIYS
-86 RYEIKNENNSRS
+86 RFDIKDENNSRS
-98 KKYEDWYSARPEYV
+98 KKYEKWYSARPEYI

-149 NPIAI
+149 NPIAN

-166 PSTGRLYGLN
+166 PSTGRLYGLK
-176 QDWWHDKRRNVVEA
+176 QDWWQDKRRNVVDA

-201 HTLFGSWDLALAAY
+201 HALFGTWDLALAAY
-215 NAVEGTVGRAIAK
+215 NAGEGTVSRAIAK
-228 NRAKGLPTD
+228 NKAKGLPAD
-237 YANLKLPGET
+237 YANLKLPAET

-264 TQYGLY
+264 SQYGLY

-281 SVEAPAV
+281 YVEAPAV

-300 SYDEFLLLNAEHRRP
+300 SYDEFLLLNSEHRRP
-315 LIRTNDKTQRLI
+315 LIRTNEKTQKFI

-344 KPLVSWNIYQPKH
+344 KPLVSWNIYQPKR
-357 NEKIRAI
+357 NEKIKTI
-364 ANKFDMHES
+364 ANKFDMEES

-384 KAIKTSTMMLVA
+384 KLIKPSSIILVA
-396 KKEGAESN
+396 KKEGTETN
-404 ANQDV
+404 AHQDID
-409 YESKIQNDKKV
+409 ESKIQKDSKTEISVSPNKYK
-420 EDAVKPAKHKVK
+420 VKP
-432 SGDTLNKIAKRYDI
+432 GDTLTKIAKKYGI
-446 RIDELK
+446 SINELK
-452 DINQMTSSDIQIGS
+452 DINQITASDIQIGS
-466 ILQLQRNN
+466 TLQLKRNN

>member
-1 MTPFSNRGLAVICI
+1 MGLLSKYLLAFVLI
-15 SLSLISTAFAEI
+15 SLTLIPTAFAEK

-35 ILDNDVLDNDVL
+35 ILDIDVL
-47 DQEINKLNSLNLNS
+47 DQEINKLNALNLS
-61 LPPSSKTENFQS
+61 TSESPSSKTLSYQS

-86 RYEIKNENNSRS
+86 RFEIKDENNSRS

-149 NPIAI
+149 NPIAN

-166 PSTGRLYGLN
+166 PSTGRLYGLK
-176 QDWWHDKRRNVVEA
+176 QDWWQDKRRNVVDA

-201 HTLFGSWDLALAAY
+201 HALFGTWDLALAAY
-215 NAVEGTVGRAIAK
+215 NAGEGTVSRAIARNK
-228 NRAKGLPTD
+228 AKGLPTD
-237 YANLKLPGET
+237 YAHLKLPAET

-264 TQYGLY
+264 NHYGLY

-281 SVEAPAV
+281 YVDAPAM

-300 SYDEFLLLNAEHRRP
+300 SYDEFLLLNSEYRRP
-315 LIRTNDKTQRLI
+315 LIRTNEKTQQLI
-327 LPINAADTFVK
+327 LPISSADTFIK

-344 KPLVSWNIYQPKH
+344 KPLVSWNIYQPKR
-357 NEKIRAI
+357 NEKIKAI
-364 ANKFDMHES
+364 ANKFDMEES

-384 KAIKTSTMMLVA
+384 KIIKPSAIILVA
-396 KKEGAESN
+396 KKEGEETN
-404 ANQDV
+404 ANQNIS
-409 YESKIQNDKKV
+409 ESKIQKDSKS
-420 EDAVKPAKHKVK
+420 EDSAKPNKYKVKP
-432 SGDTLNKIAKRYDI
+432 GDTLTKISKKYGI
-446 RIDELK
+446 SIDELK
-452 DINQMTSSDIQIGS
+452 DINQITSSDIQIGS
-466 ILQLQRNN
+466 ILRFQRNN

>member
-1 MTPFSNRGLAVICI
+1 MMLLTKRLLACICI
-15 SLSLISTAFAEI
+15 SISLMSSACAER

-35 ILDNDVLDNDVL
+35 ILENDGI
-47 DQEINKLNSLNLNS
+47 DQEMNKLNTLNFN
-61 LPPSSKTENFQS
+61 PTSSTNKSQNFQS
-73 NKAEINLWQRIYS
+73 IKAEINLWQRIYS
-86 RYEIKNENNSRS
+86 RFDIKDENNSRS
-98 KKYEDWYSARPEYV
+98 KKYEKWYSARPEYI

-149 NPIAI
+149 NPIAN

-166 PSTGRLYGLN
+166 PSTGRLYGLK
-176 QDWWHDKRRNVVEA
+176 QDWWQDKRRNVVDA

-201 HTLFGSWDLALAAY
+201 HALFGTWDLALAAY
-215 NAVEGTVGRAIAK
+215 NAGEGTVSRAIAK
-228 NRAKGLPTD
+228 NKAKGLPAD
-237 YANLKLPGET
+237 YANLKLPAET

-264 TQYGLY
+264 SQYGLY

-281 SVEAPAV
+281 YVEAPAV

-300 SYDEFLLLNAEHRRP
+300 SYDEFLLLNSEHRRP
-315 LIRTNDKTQRLI
+315 LIRTNEKTQKFI

-344 KPLVSWNIYQPKH
+344 KPLVSWNIYQPKR
-357 NEKIRAI
+357 NEKIKTI
-364 ANKFDMHES
+364 ANKFDMEES

-384 KAIKTSTMMLVA
+384 KLIKPSSIILVA
-396 KKEGAESN
+396 KKEGTETN
-404 ANQDV
+404 AHQDID
-409 YESKIQNDKKV
+409 ESKIQNDSKTEISVSPNKYK
-420 EDAVKPAKHKVK
+420 VKP
-432 SGDTLNKIAKRYDI
+432 GDTLTKIAKKYKI
-446 RIDELK
+446 SINELK
-452 DINQMTSSDIQIGS
+452 DINQITASDIQIGS
-466 ILQLQRNN
+466 TLQLKRNN

>member
-1 MTPFSNRGLAVICI
+1 MMPS
-15 SLSLISTAFAEI
+15 AFAEN

-35 ILDNDVLDNDVL
+35 ILDNDVLD
-47 DQEINKLNSLNLNS
+47 QEINKLNALSLNS
-61 LPPSSKTENFQS
+61 AAPPSQVQNYQPS
-73 NKAEINLWQRIYS
+73 KAEINLWQRIYS

-149 NPIAI
+149 NPIAN
-154 SRSKAVGIWQFI
+154 SKSKAVGIWQFI
-166 PSTGRLYGLN
+166 PSTGRLYGLK
-176 QDWWHDKRRNVVEA
+176 QDWWHDKRRNVMEA

-215 NAVEGTVGRAIAK
+215 NAGEGTVGRAIAK

-237 YANLKLPGET
+237 YAHLKLPRET

-264 TQYGLY
+264 YKYGLY
-270 IDPIPNKPYFT
+270 IDSIPNKPYFT

-357 NEKIRAI
+357 NEKIKAI
-364 ANKFDMHES
+364 ANKFDMQES
-373 DLIKANDLNPQ
+373 DLIKTNDLNPQ
-384 KAIKTSTMMLVA
+384 KTIKTSTMMLVA

-404 ANQDV
+404 TNQDI
-409 YESKIQNDKKV
+409 YESKIQNDKKA
-420 EDAVKPAKHKVK
+420 EDVMKPAKHIVK

-446 RIDELK
+446 HIDELK

-466 ILQLQRNN
+466 ILQLKKNN

>member
-1 MTPFSNRGLAVICI
+1 MMLLSKQLFVSICI
-15 SLSLISTAFAEI
+15 LISVMTSALAER

-35 ILDNDVLDNDVL
+35 IIDNDVL
-47 DQEINKLNSLNLNS
+47 DQEINKLNTLNFNS
-61 LPPSSKTENFQS
+61 TSSTNKTQNFQS

-86 RYEIKNENNSRS
+86 RFDIKDENNSRS
-98 KKYEDWYSARPEYV
+98 QKYEKWYSARPEYI

-149 NPIAI
+149 NPIAN

-166 PSTGRLYGLN
+166 PSTGRLYGLK
-176 QDWWHDKRRNVVEA
+176 QDWWQDKRRNVVDA

-201 HTLFGSWDLALAAY
+201 HALFGTWDLALAAY
-215 NAVEGTVGRAIAK
+215 NAGEGTVSRAIAK
-228 NRAKGLPTD
+228 NKARGLPTD
-237 YANLKLPGET
+237 YANLKLPAET

-264 TQYGLY
+264 SQYGLY

-281 SVEAPAV
+281 YVEAPAI

-300 SYDEFLLLNAEHRRP
+300 SYDEFLLLNSEHRRP
-315 LIRTNDKTQRLI
+315 LIRTNEKTQKFI

-344 KPLVSWNIYQPKH
+344 KPLVSWNIYQPKR
-357 NEKIRAI
+357 NEKIKTI
-364 ANKFDMHES
+364 ANKFDMEES
-373 DLIKANDLNPQ
+373 DLIKANNLNPQ
-384 KAIKTSTMMLVA
+384 KLIKPSSIILVA
-396 KKEGAESN
+396 KKEGTETN
-404 ANQDV
+404 AHQDID
-409 YESKIQNDKKV
+409 ESKIQKDSKTEISVSPNKYK
-420 EDAVKPAKHKVK
+420 VKP
-432 SGDTLNKIAKRYDI
+432 GDTLTKIAKKYGI
-446 RIDELK
+446 SVDELK
-452 DINQMTSSDIQIGS
+452 DINQITASDIQIGS
-466 ILQLQRNN
+466 TLQLKRND

>member
-1 MTPFSNRGLAVICI
+1 MGLLSKYLLAFVLI
-15 SLSLISTAFAEI
+15 SLTLIPTAFAEK

-35 ILDNDVLDNDVL
+35 ILDIDVL
-47 DQEINKLNSLNLNS
+47 DQEINKLNALNLS
-61 LPPSSKTENFQS
+61 TSESPSSKTLSYQS

-86 RYEIKNENNSRS
+86 RFEIKDENNSRS

-149 NPIAI
+149 NPIAN

-166 PSTGRLYGLN
+166 PSTGRLYGLK
-176 QDWWHDKRRNVVEA
+176 QDWWQDKRRNVVDA

-201 HTLFGSWDLALAAY
+201 HALFGTWDLALAAY
-215 NAVEGTVGRAIAK
+215 NAGEGTVSRAIARNK
-228 NRAKGLPTD
+228 AKGLPTD
-237 YANLKLPGET
+237 YAHLKLPAET

-264 TQYGLY
+264 NHYGLY

-281 SVEAPAV
+281 YVDAPAV

-300 SYDEFLLLNAEHRRP
+300 SYDEFLLLNSEHRRP
-315 LIRTNDKTQRLI
+315 LIRTNEKTQQLI
-327 LPINAADTFVK
+327 LPISSADTFIK

-344 KPLVSWNIYQPKH
+344 KPLVSWNIYQPKR
-357 NEKIRAI
+357 NEKIKAI
-364 ANKFDMHES
+364 ANKFDMEES

-384 KAIKTSTMMLVA
+384 KIIKPSTIILVA
-396 KKEGAESN
+396 KKEGEETN
-404 ANQDV
+404 ANQDIS
-409 YESKIQNDKKV
+409 ESKIQKDSKS
-420 EDAVKPAKHKVK
+420 EDSAKPNKYKVKP
-432 SGDTLNKIAKRYDI
+432 GDTLTKISKKYGI
-446 RIDELK
+446 SIDELK
-452 DINQMTSSDIQIGS
+452 DINQITSSDIQIGS
-466 ILQLQRNN
+466 ILRFQRNN

>member
-1 MTPFSNRGLAVICI
+1 MMLLTKHLLACICI
-15 SLSLISTAFAEI
+15 SISFMSSALAER

-35 ILDNDVLDNDVL
+35 ILENDVT
-47 DQEINKLNSLNLNS
+47 DQEINKLNTLNFN
-61 LPPSSKTENFQS
+61 PTSSTNKSQNFQS
-73 NKAEINLWQRIYS
+73 IKAEINLWQRIYS
-86 RYEIKNENNSRS
+86 RFDIKDENNSRS
-98 KKYEDWYSARPEYV
+98 KKYEKWYSARPEYI

-149 NPIAI
+149 NPIAN

-166 PSTGRLYGLN
+166 PSTGRLYGLK
-176 QDWWHDKRRNVVEA
+176 QDWWQDKRRNVVDA

-201 HTLFGSWDLALAAY
+201 HALFGTWDLALAAY
-215 NAVEGTVGRAIAK
+215 NAGEGTVSRAIAK
-228 NRAKGLPTD
+228 NKAKGLPTD
-237 YANLKLPGET
+237 YANLKLPAET

-264 TQYGLY
+264 SQYGLY

-281 SVEAPAV
+281 YVEAPAV

-300 SYDEFLLLNAEHRRP
+300 SYDEFLLLNSEHRRP
-315 LIRTNDKTQRLI
+315 LIRTNEKTQKFI

-344 KPLVSWNIYQPKH
+344 KPLVSWNIYQPKR
-357 NEKIRAI
+357 NEKIKSI
-364 ANKFDMHES
+364 ANKFDMEES

-384 KAIKTSTMMLVA
+384 KLIKPSSIILVA
-396 KKEGAESN
+396 KKEGTETN
-404 ANQDV
+404 AHQDID
-409 YESKIQNDKKV
+409 ESKIQKDSKTEISVSPNKYK
-420 EDAVKPAKHKVK
+420 VKP
-432 SGDTLNKIAKRYDI
+432 GDTLTKIAKKYGI
-446 RIDELK
+446 SVNELK
-452 DINQMTSSDIQIGS
+452 DINQITASDIQIGS
-466 ILQLQRNN
+466 TLQLKRNN

>member
-1 MTPFSNRGLAVICI
+1 MSSALA
-15 SLSLISTAFAEI
+15 EK
-27 NILGEEIS
+27 NILGEEIN
-35 ILDNDVLDNDVL
+35 IIENDVI
-47 DQEINKLNSLNLNS
+47 DQEINKLNTLNFNPNS
-61 LPPSSKTENFQS
+61 STNKSQNFQPT
-73 NKAEINLWQRIYS
+73 KAEINLWQRIYS
-86 RYEIKNENNSRS
+86 RFDIKDENNSRS
-98 KKYEDWYSARPEYV
+98 KKYEKWFSARPEYI

-149 NPIAI
+149 NPIAN

-166 PSTGRLYGLN
+166 PSTGRLYGLK
-176 QDWWHDKRRNVVEA
+176 QDWWQDKRRNVVDA

-201 HTLFGSWDLALAAY
+201 HALFGTWDLALAAY
-215 NAVEGTVGRAIAK
+215 NAGEGTVSRAIAK
-228 NRAKGLPTD
+228 NKAKGLPTD
-237 YANLKLPGET
+237 YANLKLPAET

-264 TQYGLY
+264 SQYGLY

-281 SVEAPAV
+281 YVEAPAV

-300 SYDEFLLLNAEHRRP
+300 SYDEFLLLNSEHRRP
-315 LIRTNDKTQRLI
+315 LIRTNEKTQKFI

-344 KPLVSWNIYQPKH
+344 KPLVSWNIYKPKR
-357 NEKIRAI
+357 NEKIKTI
-364 ANKFDMHES
+364 ANKFDMEES

-384 KAIKTSTMMLVA
+384 KLIKPSSIILVA
-396 KKEGAESN
+396 KKEGTETN
-404 ANQDV
+404 AHQDID
-409 YESKIQNDKKV
+409 ESKIQKDSKTEISVSPNKY
-420 EDAVKPAKHKVK
+420 KVK
-432 SGDTLNKIAKRYDI
+432 SGDTLTKIAKKYGI
-446 RIDELK
+446 SVDELK
-452 DINQMTSSDIQIGS
+452 DINQITTSDIQIGS
-466 ILQLQRNN
+466 TLQLKRNN

>member
-1 MTPFSNRGLAVICI
+1 MLLTKHLLACICI
-15 SLSLISTAFAEI
+15 SISFMSSALAEKNILEEEI
-27 NILGEEIS
+27 NILE
-35 ILDNDVLDNDVL
+35 NDVI
-47 DQEINKLNSLNLNS
+47 DQEINKLNTLNFNPPNS
-61 LPPSSKTENFQS
+61 TNKSQNFQS
-73 NKAEINLWQRIYS
+73 TKAEINLWQRIYS
-86 RYEIKNENNSRS
+86 RFDIKDENNSRS
-98 KKYEDWYSARPEYV
+98 KKYEKWYSARPEYI

-149 NPIAI
+149 NPIAN

-166 PSTGRLYGLN
+166 PSTGRLYGLK
-176 QDWWHDKRRNVVEA
+176 QDWWQDKRRNVVDA

-201 HTLFGSWDLALAAY
+201 HALFGTWDLALAAY
-215 NAVEGTVGRAIAK
+215 NAGEGTVSRAIAK
-228 NRAKGLPTD
+228 NKAKGLPTD
-237 YANLKLPGET
+237 YANLKLPAET

-264 TQYGLY
+264 SQYGLY

-281 SVEAPAV
+281 YVEAPAV

-300 SYDEFLLLNAEHRRP
+300 SYDEFLLLNSEHRRP
-315 LIRTNDKTQRLI
+315 LIRTNEKTQKFI

-344 KPLVSWNIYQPKH
+344 KPLVSWNIYQPKR
-357 NEKIRAI
+357 NEKIKTI
-364 ANKFDMHES
+364 ANKFDMEES

-384 KAIKTSTMMLVA
+384 KLIKPSSIILVA
-396 KKEGAESN
+396 KKEGTETN
-404 ANQDV
+404 AHQDID
-409 YESKIQNDKKV
+409 ESKIQKDSKTEISVSPNKYK
-420 EDAVKPAKHKVK
+420 VKP
-432 SGDTLNKIAKRYDI
+432 GDTLTKIAKKYGI
-446 RIDELK
+446 SVDELK
-452 DINQMTSSDIQIGS
+452 DINQITTSDIQIGS
-466 ILQLQRNN
+466 TLQLKRKN